1 MTSDF
6 LIATFLR
13 SNPHMLIR
21 YWFKTNPGL
30 GYGVT
35 AASEEEARALLNELG
50 YPRSSE
56 VIIEIQS
63 GVVFTSLD
71 QNHVVPNAGPM
82 GVRGVWFPMHNL
94 VKSGR

>member
-1 MTSDF
+1 
-6 LIATFLR
+6 
-13 SNPHMLIR
+13 MLTR
-21 YWFKTNPGL
+21 YWFKTSPGL

-56 VIIEIQS
+56 MIIEIQS
-63 GVVFTSLD
+63 GVEAATLD

-94 VKSGR
+94 VQSRR